1 MVKNRLISF
10 LVMLLA
16 FCGLKAQTV
25 NVKRY
30 TNLSAIYIETSEQ
43 LTFMVDVYSVGG
55 HKVKTFSADENSTV
69 AELSSGGYIVKWKCG
84 AKTRS
89 VKFMK

>member
-1 MVKNRLISF
+1 MVKNTLFSL
-10 LVMLLA
+10 LVMLLV

-25 NVKRY
+25 NIKHY
-30 TNLSAIYIETSEQ
+30 SNLLAIYIETSEQ

-55 HKVKTFSADENSTV
+55 HKVKTFRADENSSV
-69 AELSSGGYIVKWKCG
+69 ADLSSGGYIVKWKCG